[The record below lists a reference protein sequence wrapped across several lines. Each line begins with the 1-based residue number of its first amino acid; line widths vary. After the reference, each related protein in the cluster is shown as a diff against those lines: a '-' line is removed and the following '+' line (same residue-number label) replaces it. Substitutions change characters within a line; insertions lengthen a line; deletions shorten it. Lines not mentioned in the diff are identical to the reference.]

1 VWGEGE
7 GGGLGS
13 AGEGDL
19 ELVRIRV
26 RVRVRVRVRAS
37 DLELAEAHEGVADV
51 AHDLEAHLAPG
62 GGDLVE
68 GHAVPG

>member
-1 VWGEGE
+1 MWGEGE

-19 ELVRIRV
+19 EMVRIRV

-37 DLELAEAHEGVADV
+37 DDELLVLAARLLRAGR
-51 AHDLEAHLAPG
+51 HL
-62 GGDLVE
+62 LREHQEVVRRSE
-68 GHAVPG
+68 W